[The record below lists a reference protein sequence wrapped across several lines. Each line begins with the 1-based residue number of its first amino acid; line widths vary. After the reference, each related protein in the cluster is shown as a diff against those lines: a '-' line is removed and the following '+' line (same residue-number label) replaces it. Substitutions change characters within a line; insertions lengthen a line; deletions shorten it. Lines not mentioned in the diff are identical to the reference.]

1 MPKSPPLPTDSEL
14 EILRVLWARGPA
26 TVREVHTALRPDRDT
41 GYTGV
46 LKLMQ
51 IMLDKRLVERD
62 DSARSHVYR
71 AAVDRELT
79 ERRLITDFAERAFGG
94 SAAGLA
100 LRALSTTP
108 ATPAELEAIRQLV
121 ARLEREARR

>member
-1 MPKSPPLPTDSEL
+1 MATRPLPTDSEL
-14 EILRVLWARGPA
+14 EILRVLWDRGPS
-26 TVREVHTALRPDRDT
+26 TVREVHTALGPART

-51 IMLDKRLVERD
+51 IMLEKRLVDRD

-71 AAVDRELT
+71 AAVERAAT
-79 ERRLITDFAERAFGG
+79 EQRLIAEFAQRAFGG

-100 LRALSTTP
+100 LRALSAKP
-108 ATPAELEAIRQLV
+108 ATPAELDAIRDALN
-121 ARLEREARR
+121 RLERERG

>member
-14 EILRVLWARGPA
+14 EILRVLWARGPS
-26 TVREVHTALRPDRDT
+26 TVREVHTALGPDRDT

-51 IMLDKRLVERD
+51 IMLEKRLVERD

-71 AAVDRELT
+71 AAVERDPT

-100 LRALSTTP
+100 LRALSATP
-108 ATPAELEAIRQLV
+108 ATPAELEAIRQMV

>member
-14 EILRVLWARGPA
+14 EILRVLWARGPS
-26 TVREVHTALRPDRDT
+26 TVREVHTALGPRRDT

-71 AAVDRELT
+71 AAVERERT
-79 ERRLITDFAERAFGG
+79 EQRLIADFAERAFGG

-108 ATPAELEAIRQLV
+108 ATPEELRAIRDLV
-121 ARLEREARR
+121 TRLERGG